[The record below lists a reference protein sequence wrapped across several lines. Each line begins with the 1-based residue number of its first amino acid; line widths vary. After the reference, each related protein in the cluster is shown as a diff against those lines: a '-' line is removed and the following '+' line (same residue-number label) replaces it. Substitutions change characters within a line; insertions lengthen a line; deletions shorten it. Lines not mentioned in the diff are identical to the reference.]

1 MIRSTMR
8 LLRASIIVKFVL
20 LHFFLNVQSRRK
32 IFQKKI
38 FARGQT
44 AFSLGKF
51 KSQEDSIGKAFI
63 LQIEKNPGKCSATL
77 IAPKWVKSLTKVYF
91 SKKSITRWNQALS
104 AAHCFAREQ
113 ARFAE
118 PNDDNDLVFVSANY
132 PYDALII
139 PKAYKESGIKRAEY
153 WRKPILSNDTV
164 VVDEDVF
171 ARIEKV
177 LLSSVPYFRLF

>member
-1 MIRSTMR
+1 M
-8 LLRASIIVKFVL
+8 
-20 LHFFLNVQSRRK
+20 
-32 IFQKKI
+32 
-38 FARGQT
+38 
-44 AFSLGKF
+44 
-51 KSQEDSIGKAFI
+51 
-63 LQIEKNPGKCSATL
+63 
-77 IAPKWVKSLTKVYF
+77 
-91 SKKSITRWNQALS
+91 S

-177 LLSSVPYFRLF
+177 LLDSIPYFRLI